1 MLTLLLIIIPLVFTI
16 VLFALPDSKYVK
28 SVALIGGIVE
38 FVFSLYVLFQYQYGC
53 HCVLNYH
60 SQFFQQLGI
69 SFSLNIDGLS
79 LLMILLTSFL
89 SPLIIYS
96 AFTKQSNKPPAF
108 YALILLMETAFIG
121 VFTATDVLWFYVF
134 WDLALIPICFLTAV
148 WGGKNKRVITV
159 EFLIYTLVGSLL
171 MLIAIIYLYTLT
183 PGMHS
188 FSFSSYYNLTL
199 DYKTQV
205 WVCLAFFMAFAIK
218 VPLFPFHSWLPKT
231 HTASPTQGSM
241 FLAGIMLKMG
251 IYGLLRFIIPLCPLA
266 LGSWTFY
273 AVVLSVVG
281 ILYSSIIAIKQTEL
295 KRLIAFSSLGHMGL
309 IAAGVF
315 SLTFNG
321 IEGGILQV
329 ISHGINVAGMFFC
342 YDIIYR
348 RTKTGTIASIG
359 GIASKAPIF
368 SVFFMIILLANI
380 ALPLTNGFVGEF
392 LLLMGIFEYNAY
404 LSAIAGLTII
414 FGAIYMLWMYQRI
427 MYGETTEAT
436 QDFPEITLQESLVL
450 TPLVIMIFWIGIY
463 PKMFLHIAEPYV
475 RDLLEVLT
483 YKLK

>member
-1 MLTLLLIIIPLVFTI
+1 MLTLSLILVPLIFTI
-16 VLFALPDSKYVK
+16 VLFLLPDSKCVK
-28 SVALIGGIVE
+28 HIALFGALLEFALSVFVLIN
-38 FVFSLYVLFQYQYGC
+38 FLYYC
-53 HCVLNYH
+53 HCVFNYN
-60 SQFFQQLGI
+60 SQFFQHLGI

-79 LLMILLTSFL
+79 MLMIILTTFL
-89 SPLIIYS
+89 SPLIILS
-96 AFTKQSNKPPAF
+96 AFNKSSPKPPAF
-108 YALILLMETAFIG
+108 YALILLMEMAFIG
-121 VFTATDVLWFYVF
+121 VFTATNVLWFYIF
-134 WDLALIPICFLTAV
+134 WDLTLIPICFLTAI

-183 PGMHS
+183 PGNHS
-188 FSFSSYYNLTL
+188 FNIYSFYGLHL

-205 WVCLAFFMAFAIK
+205 LACLAFFMAFAIK
-218 VPLFPFHSWLPKT
+218 IPLFPFHSWLPKT

-266 LGSWTFY
+266 LGSSTFY

-329 ISHGINVAGMFFC
+329 ISHGINVAGMFYC

-392 LLLMGIFEYNAY
+392 LILMGIFEYNAY

-436 QDFPEITLQESLVL
+436 QDFPEISLRESLVL
-450 TPLVIMIFWIGIY
+450 SPLVIMIFWIGIY